1 MQVNNKIERYL
12 KSKEVFCVISS
23 KHKFSAHIGVI
34 KKYGDLVS
42 KSFECVEANW
52 SPQNEDAKN
61 ELQSQSPNNRAP
73 LNLKR

>member
-42 KSFECVEANW
+42 KSFECIEANW
-52 SPQNEDAKN
+52 NLQNEDTKN
-61 ELQSQSPNNRAP
+61 ELQSQSPNNGAP

>member
-1 MQVNNKIERYL
+1 MQVNNKIEQYL

-42 KSFECVEANW
+42 KSFECVEAN
-52 SPQNEDAKN
+52 
-61 ELQSQSPNNRAP
+61 
-73 LNLKR
+73 